1 MKKTIMIKVFS
12 LLITSLITLP
22 VNSLGHTYN
31 KDVKVK
37 VFRLNDK
44 KEVPHKELK
53 SERGLFFCCE
63 GGDGDDLG
71 RIEISSKSESSIKVE
86 IEDNETRKTL
96 LSGIYYLGN
105 YGKSKM
111 TFNVFP
117 WIQTCDYGY
126 LGVTVR
132 VFSNDISI
140 LEFKYYSSVCD

>member
-1 MKKTIMIKVFS
+1 MAIAAAVT
-12 LLITSLITLP
+12 P
-22 VNSLGHTYN
+22 V
-31 KDVKVK
+31 
-37 VFRLNDK
+37 
-44 KEVPHKELK
+44 PQ
-53 SERGLFFCCE
+53 ERV
-63 GGDGDDLG
+63 
-71 RIEISSKSESSIKVE
+71 SSSTPLSYVRTAKSESEIKVE

-117 WIQTCDYGY
+117 WIQTCDYGD